1 MDEIKTKLLAVVATL
16 PESVVKSQLQAKIE
30 EREVSQELIEEV
42 GAEVSKTLREH
53 EERAAEIL
61 AKADDEI
68 DAVLAN
74 YTNKLKELQKKEEKK
89 QTEDQLE
96 AVRQSLK

>member
-1 MDEIKTKLLAVVATL
+1 MDEIKTKLLALVATL
-16 PESVVKSQLQAKIE
+16 PESLVKTQLQAKVQ

-42 GAEVSKTLREH
+42 GAEVSKILRQH
-53 EERAAEIL
+53 EEKAAEIL

-74 YTNKLKELQKKEEKK
+74 FASKMKDLQKKEEKK
-89 QTEDQLE
+89 QTQDQLE